1 MKFPKWSLFL
11 FPILAIVLITM
22 FPILA
27 IVVTVAVAT
36 WVVIAAQKAAA
47 ATKPQDK
54 LALGENELQ
63 AIAAPDE
70 PTTTGPTQPSDA
82 DAA

>member
-1 MKFPKWSLFL
+1 MKVPKWLLFL
-11 FPILAIVLITM
+11 LPILAIVLITM

-27 IVVTVAVAT
+27 IVVAVAVAT

-47 ATKPQDK
+47 TKPQDK
-54 LALGENELQ
+54 LAFGESELQ
-63 AIAAPDE
+63 AISAPRE
-70 PTTTGPTQPSDA
+70 PENGA

>member
-22 FPILA
+22 FPVLA
-27 IVVTVAVAT
+27 IGVAMAVAT
-36 WVVIAAQKAAA
+36 WIVIAVQTAA
-47 ATKPQDK
+47 ATKPQDR
-54 LALGENELQ
+54 LVLGENEIQ

-70 PTTTGPTQPSDA
+70 PTETGPTQRRDA

>member
-1 MKFPKWSLFL
+1 MMFPKWSLFL

-27 IVVTVAVAT
+27 IVVAVAVAT
-36 WVVIAAQKAAA
+36 WVVIAVQKAA
-47 ATKPQDK
+47 ATKPHDK

-70 PTTTGPTQPSDA
+70 PTKMGPTQPSDA

>member
-11 FPILAIVLITM
+11 IPVLAIILITM
-22 FPILA
+22 FPVLA
-27 IVVTVAVAT
+27 IVVAVAAAT
-36 WVVIAAQKAAA
+36 WVVIALQKAA

-54 LALGENELQ
+54 LAFGENELQ

-70 PTTTGPTQPSDA
+70 PTRTGQPGDA

>member
-22 FPILA
+22 FPVLA
-27 IVVTVAVAT
+27 IVVAVAVAT
-36 WVVIAAQKAAA
+36 WVVIAVQKAA

-63 AIAAPDE
+63 ATAAPDE
-70 PTTTGPTQPSDA
+70 PTRTGPTQPSDA

>member
-22 FPILA
+22 FPVLA
-27 IVVTVAVAT
+27 IVVAVAVGT
-36 WVVIAAQKAAA
+36 WVVIAVQEAA
-47 ATKPQDK
+47 ATKPQNK

-63 AIAAPDE
+63 SDE
-70 PTTTGPTQPSDA
+70 PTRTEPTQPSDA

>member
-1 MKFPKWSLFL
+1 MKFPKWLLFL

-27 IVVTVAVAT
+27 IVVAVAVAT

-47 ATKPQDK
+47 TKPQDK
-54 LALGENELQ
+54 LALGESEL
-63 AIAAPDE
+63 
-70 PTTTGPTQPSDA
+70 
-82 DAA
+82 

>member
-1 MKFPKWSLFL
+1 MKFPKWSLSL

-22 FPILA
+22 FPVLA
-27 IVVTVAVAT
+27 IVVAVAVAT
-36 WVVIAAQKAAA
+36 WVVVALQKAA

-63 AIAAPDE
+63 EIAAPDA
-70 PTTTGPTQPSDA
+70 PTRTGPTQPSDA